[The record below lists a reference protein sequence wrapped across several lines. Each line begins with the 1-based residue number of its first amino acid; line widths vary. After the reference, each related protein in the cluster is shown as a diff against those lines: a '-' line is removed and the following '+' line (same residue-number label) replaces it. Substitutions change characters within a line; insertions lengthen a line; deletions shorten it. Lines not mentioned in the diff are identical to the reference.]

1 MEQQPGFRQRRRPAA
16 GSPWTEE
23 RIAYSRVRWSSGASA
38 GQIARELGHGISR
51 SAVLS
56 VMHRLGIAGLS
67 PFAGRPGRRSKR
79 TSAPRGPEAALRPP
93 PVDLALRQPRRAPAW
108 VVNAQPYVDQPGPD
122 ADIPLQQRRSLLE
135 LSGRTCRW
143 PVGDP
148 CAPDFFFCGAK
159 PICGRPY
166 CADHEARS
174 HQPKRDEGRVPSGG
188 DQNRAL
194 WLERVDLVAPSM
206 RR

>member
-1 MEQQPGFRQRRRPAA
+1 MERRPGFQQRRRLTS

-67 PFAGRPGRRSKR
+67 PFAGRPGRRSTR
-79 TSAPRGPEAALRPP
+79 TSAPRGREEARRPP
-93 PVDLALRQPRRAPAW
+93 SIGMPVRPPRTLPAW
-108 VVNAQPYVDQPGPD
+108 VVNAQPYTDQPGAD

-135 LSGRTCRW
+135 LNSRTCRW

-159 PICGRPY
+159 PIRGGPY
-166 CADHEARS
+166 CAEHAARG
-174 HQPKRDEGRVPSGG
+174 HQPNKDEGRMPGSGDPS
-188 DQNRAL
+188 RAL
-194 WLERVDLVAPSM
+194 WVERTNPVAPSM